1 MYSRYPP
8 QSRVPT
14 LVPQG
19 IDRLWYPSQTGIG
32 NMHDELLREEETY
45 SNSLREV
52 RNSSVQYIP
61 VGMSKPFVD
70 LDDED
75 DEEEEE
81 DDDDDDDDDGPDI
94 DGPDDDLI
102 NINNNDINNI
112 DDNNDL
118 GMDVQDLDADI
129 EDLDYNDQHETQVY
143 SPTDDLL
150 YNSYETAMYAH
161 PGQQQQQQGGLDQ
174 LLFATGLGDGVLE
187 ADSDDPPYSDHYEEP
202 L

>member
-32 NMHDELLREEETY
+32 HMHDELLRDEETY
-45 SNSLREV
+45 SNS
-52 RNSSVQYIP
+52 
-61 VGMSKPFVD
+61 D

-81 DDDDDDDDDGPDI
+81 DDDDDDDDDGLDI
-94 DGPDDDLI
+94 DGPDDDTI
-102 NINNNDINNI
+102 NINNINN
-112 DDNNDL
+112 NNDL

-129 EDLDYNDQHETQVY
+129 EDLDYNDQHETQIY

-150 YNSYETAMYAH
+150 YNSYEPAMYTH
-161 PGQQQQQQGGLDQ
+161 PDQQQQQQRGGLDQ
-174 LLFATGLGDGVLE
+174 LLFAAGLGNGVLE
-187 ADSDDPPYSDHYEEP
+187 ADDEDDPPYGDHYEEGP

>member
-19 IDRLWYPSQTGIG
+19 IDRLWYPSQTGVG
-32 NMHDELLREEETY
+32 NMHDELLRDEETY
-45 SNSLREV
+45 SNSLRDV
-52 RNSSVQYIP
+52 RISSSQYIP

-94 DGPDDDLI
+94 DGPDDD
-102 NINNNDINNI
+102 INNI
-112 DDNNDL
+112 NSNINNNDL

-129 EDLDYNDQHETQVY
+129 EDLDYNDQHETQIY

-150 YNSYETAMYAH
+150 YNSYEPAMYTH
-161 PGQQQQQQGGLDQ
+161 PGQQQQQQGGGLDQ
-174 LLFATGLGDGVLE
+174 LLFAAGLGDGVLE
-187 ADSDDPPYSDHYEEP
+187 ADDDDDPPYSDHYGEGP

>member
-32 NMHDELLREEETY
+32 NMHDDLLREEETY
-45 SNSLREV
+45 SNS
-52 RNSSVQYIP
+52 
-61 VGMSKPFVD
+61 D

-102 NINNNDINNI
+102 TINNNDINNI
-112 DDNNDL
+112 DNNNDL

-150 YNSYETAMYAH
+150 YNSYETAMYTH

-174 LLFATGLGDGVLE
+174 LLFATGLRDGALE
-187 ADSDDPPYSDHYEEP
+187 ADSDDPPYSDQYEEP